1 MKLIDVVVG
10 GAGFVRS
17 AFGLVEVKK
26 GDGLARRGAANSKE
40 SEEAWRKLGCPW
52 FLRGSNVSRKTFG
65 AARGFGVYHYHMK
78 ESPLGF

>member
-26 GDGLARRGAANSKE
+26 GDARSKE

-52 FLRGSNVSRKTFG
+52 FLRGSNVSRITFG
-65 AARGFGVYHYHMK
+65 AARGSGVYHYHMK